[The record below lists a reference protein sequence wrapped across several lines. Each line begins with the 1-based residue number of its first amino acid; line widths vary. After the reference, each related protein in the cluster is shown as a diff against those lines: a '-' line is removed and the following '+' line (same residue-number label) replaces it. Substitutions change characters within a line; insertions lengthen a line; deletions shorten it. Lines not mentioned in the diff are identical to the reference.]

1 MKKFLI
7 ALLAVVMLLQC
18 GCGTTTET
26 ESEIS
31 SDTETE
37 TEGRFV
43 YEPPV
48 KPKDEPKEE
57 AKKYPEGLD
66 VLLANENPTA
76 FTTKLKYAS
85 NTINPW
91 GYAMECVNS
100 FLARWDDIVAST
112 GTDEAVTT
120 ISNNPKEYTLRVGAT
135 DAAGTKGDDTR
146 YTYRATRS
154 MDTLIDYKYNEN
166 ESDLYDVYGGYMGGE
181 RYESTGFF
189 YTKKIDGRWW
199 AIDPLGYPYYHIG
212 MVLITSGGS
221 DNAKNAVYEQF
232 GSNTKW
238 AIAQTRHLM
247 EDLGFNSCGGWSDI
261 ATLSQVQDALSQ
273 TNILYMMSGYT
284 KKLGLNIST
293 SGNTELEGGI
303 LPVFDP
309 DFVAYCQTN
318 AEEKVAAYV
327 EDPNVFG
334 WMLDNELPGSK
345 YMLDSSLSLDP
356 TVPKYFYSYATAWTF
371 MYLMCGNDPN
381 VSKDDVTGELRE
393 LYRAMVWDRYFEVT
407 TTAVR
412 AVDPNHMIL
421 GARLIGGTYD
431 VEAIMKACA
440 YWCDVI
446 TANVYSQWTPDSRW
460 IANVQTWTDT
470 PFMVTEWYAKGMDV
484 ANKQTGLTNESGAG
498 FTVATQTDR
507 GLFYQNYAL
516 KLMEAKNCVGYDWF
530 QYWDNDPENL
540 NVDLS
545 NRNSNKGIYSI
556 HHKEYTDLTD
566 QMKELN
572 FNKYTLIKFFDER

>member
-57 AKKYPEGLD
+57 TKKYPDGLD

-76 FTTKLKYAS
+76 FTTKLKYTS

-112 GTDEAVTT
+112 GTDEAVTP
-120 ISNNPKEYTLRVGAT
+120 ISNNPKEYT
-135 DAAGTKGDDTR
+135 
-146 YTYRATRS
+146 
-154 MDTLIDYKYNEN
+154 
-166 ESDLYDVYGGYMGGE
+166 
-181 RYESTGFF
+181 
-189 YTKKIDGRWW
+189 
-199 AIDPLGYPYYHIG
+199 
-212 MVLITSGGS
+212 
-221 DNAKNAVYEQF
+221 
-232 GSNTKW
+232 
-238 AIAQTRHLM
+238 
-247 EDLGFNSCGGWSDI
+247 
-261 ATLSQVQDALSQ
+261 
-273 TNILYMMSGYT
+273 
-284 KKLGLNIST
+284 
-293 SGNTELEGGI
+293 
-303 LPVFDP
+303 
-309 DFVAYCQTN
+309 
-318 AEEKVAAYV
+318 
-327 EDPNVFG
+327 
-334 WMLDNELPGSK
+334 
-345 YMLDSSLSLDP
+345 
-356 TVPKYFYSYATAWTF
+356 
-371 MYLMCGNDPN
+371 
-381 VSKDDVTGELRE
+381 
-393 LYRAMVWDRYFEVT
+393 
-407 TTAVR
+407 
-412 AVDPNHMIL
+412 
-421 GARLIGGTYD
+421 
-431 VEAIMKACA
+431 
-440 YWCDVI
+440 
-446 TANVYSQWTPDSRW
+446 
-460 IANVQTWTDT
+460 
-470 PFMVTEWYAKGMDV
+470 
-484 ANKQTGLTNESGAG
+484 
-498 FTVATQTDR
+498 
-507 GLFYQNYAL
+507 L